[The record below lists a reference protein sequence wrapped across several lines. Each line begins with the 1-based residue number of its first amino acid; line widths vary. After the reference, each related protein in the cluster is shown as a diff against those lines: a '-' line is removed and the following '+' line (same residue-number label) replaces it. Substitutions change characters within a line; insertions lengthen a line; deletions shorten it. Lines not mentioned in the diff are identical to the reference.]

1 MVVCNVQLWYEIKC
15 HGINVQS
22 SWDDMVRHYG
32 AVIHHVCT
40 VILHKRSGLGWA
52 EGSMY

>member
-1 MVVCNVQLWYEIKC
+1 VVCNVELWYEIKC

-32 AVIHHVCT
+32 AVCNVMLWYQIKCYAVTDC
-40 VILHKRSGLGWA
+40 A
-52 EGSMY
+52 EMAV